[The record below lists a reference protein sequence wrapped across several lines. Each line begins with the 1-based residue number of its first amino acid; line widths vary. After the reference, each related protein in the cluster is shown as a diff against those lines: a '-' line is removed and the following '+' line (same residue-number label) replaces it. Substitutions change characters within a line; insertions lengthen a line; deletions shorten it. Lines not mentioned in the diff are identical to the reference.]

1 MSNILID
8 EGSPFCYYPREK
20 DSLKMKIAN
29 FRDYVKVLR
38 EVYSRE
44 NMDELG
50 NYYRALMASGSALK
64 KQKAL
69 LQKEVYH
76 LNAAIKRQAEK
87 IRQAEDKKAAGL
99 AMAELRRQKQEQV
112 KCLKELQNSDHFNVL
127 SEEAKVCVCS
137 GFLLQKYMA
146 RELLENNPLHFPTDA
161 KGNLVVNTDELRRS
175 DILQE
180 AGHIRDF
187 VAAYLVHYP
196 EKVKTP
202 GHFKTMLNGV
212 RDWRGLLEYAND
224 FFEKLNDNDFLEE
237 GPVKASRQGTEVIQ
251 TWPDRKL
258 QLVRLH
264 TQKAL
269 DYESDK
275 MNHCVGKG
283 GYDKDVLSGKT
294 FIYSL
299 RDNCADGEW
308 LPHATIEYRDGKIK
322 QIKGYKDKE
331 IDAAYRETA
340 REAVMFILGNDMAGL
355 VMSDKLADARN
366 LGYIADVSGKLY
378 DVSSLHEEIELSSF
392 SLDDKLL
399 PPEKFPLLTVKSL
412 SVSRPF
418 KNEDFEILRKFKKIR
433 FLENGYDYDGDALF
447 LRQQIF
453 SVLGI
458 LNYRKAEDRVGVK
471 LLQTMG
477 IISDIHGKLHDV
489 YMLKEDI
496 ELASL
501 QLDSKLFPE
510 DKLPF
515 LTVKT
520 MSAARRLTDADF
532 EKLMKFKKIGFL
544 KASEGYEGDYRMLR
558 RQVFALTGGQS
569 AEDVKTR
576 VDAGLM
582 SAMGFAI
589 KIEDPSRYDKRG
601 RICFDLSESGQNRPE
616 EKWVDVTD
624 LDETAHI
631 GQVSCGG
638 DVWRDADMSHLICR
652 DVNMKGELQPEDAVQ
667 LSRLSGAYDVHF
679 DHVSFKQ
686 IQTLDLSGLQMFERQ
701 LEKTDV
707 MTASS
712 FFLEGYTVSH
722 FLAGSSVIF
731 HGCRDLSPEAIRLP
745 RGIKHVMF
753 DTADCGTKI
762 KLPDF
767 SRYENLESLQVNH
780 FDLSENETVRLPKGL
795 KYLAFYDCSFGS
807 GKNMDLSRFENLSV
821 LRVKGCD
828 LQGVERFAFPSGLEA
843 FAIGG
848 ALFARGAALDLS
860 GCHQMKIFDV
870 DASFENKEIALSRIT
885 FPEEIEEIKL
895 CGLKFSEIESFD
907 LRAYPNLRCA
917 DVERSAFPKLRKL
930 LLPAGCELKKD
941 NWEIPAETEVVR
953 GEGAKEFP
961 PQEVNLSEHFLRE
974 LKFKGVKIID
984 AGR

>member
-1 MSNILID
+1 
-8 EGSPFCYYPREK
+8 
-20 DSLKMKIAN
+20 MKIAN

-237 GPVKASRQGTEVIQ
+237 GPVKASRQVTEVIQ

-340 REAVMFILGNDMAGL
+340 REAVMFILGSDMAGS

-418 KNEDFEILRKFKKIR
+418 KNEDFEILRKFKKI
-433 FLENGYDYDGDALF
+433 
-447 LRQQIF
+447 
-453 SVLGI
+453 
-458 LNYRKAEDRVGVK
+458 
-471 LLQTMG
+471 
-477 IISDIHGKLHDV
+477 
-489 YMLKEDI
+489 
-496 ELASL
+496 
-501 QLDSKLFPE
+501 
-510 DKLPF
+510 
-515 LTVKT
+515 
-520 MSAARRLTDADF
+520 
-532 EKLMKFKKIGFL
+532 GFL

-589 KIEDPSRYDKRG
+589 KIGDPSQYDKRG

-624 LDETAHI
+624 LGETVHI
-631 GQVSCGG
+631 GQVSYGG

-652 DVNMKGELQPEDAVQ
+652 DVNVKGELQPEDAVQ

-686 IQTLDLSGLQMFERQ
+686 IQTLDLRGLQMFERQ

-707 MTASS
+707 KTASS

-722 FLAGSSVIF
+722 FFAGSSVIF

-745 RGIKHVMF
+745 RGIKHIMF

-767 SRYENLESLQVNH
+767 SRYENVLCLQFND
-780 FDLSENETVRLPKGL
+780 FDFWEPVTFRLPKGL
-795 KYLAFYDCSFGS
+795 KYLGFYDCSFGS

>member
-1 MSNILID
+1 
-8 EGSPFCYYPREK
+8 
-20 DSLKMKIAN
+20 
-29 FRDYVKVLR
+29 
-38 EVYSRE
+38 
-44 NMDELG
+44 
-50 NYYRALMASGSALK
+50 
-64 KQKAL
+64 
-69 LQKEVYH
+69 
-76 LNAAIKRQAEK
+76 
-87 IRQAEDKKAAGL
+87 
-99 AMAELRRQKQEQV
+99 
-112 KCLKELQNSDHFNVL
+112 
-127 SEEAKVCVCS
+127 
-137 GFLLQKYMA
+137 
-146 RELLENNPLHFPTDA
+146 
-161 KGNLVVNTDELRRS
+161 
-175 DILQE
+175 
-180 AGHIRDF
+180 
-187 VAAYLVHYP
+187 
-196 EKVKTP
+196 
-202 GHFKTMLNGV
+202 
-212 RDWRGLLEYAND
+212 
-224 FFEKLNDNDFLEE
+224 
-237 GPVKASRQGTEVIQ
+237 
-251 TWPDRKL
+251 
-258 QLVRLH
+258 
-264 TQKAL
+264 
-269 DYESDK
+269 
-275 MNHCVGKG
+275 
-283 GYDKDVLSGKT
+283 
-294 FIYSL
+294 
-299 RDNCADGEW
+299 
-308 LPHATIEYRDGKIK
+308 
-322 QIKGYKDKE
+322 
-331 IDAAYRETA
+331 
-340 REAVMFILGNDMAGL
+340 
-355 VMSDKLADARN
+355 
-366 LGYIADVSGKLY
+366 
-378 DVSSLHEEIELSSF
+378 
-392 SLDDKLL
+392 
-399 PPEKFPLLTVKSL
+399 
-412 SVSRPF
+412 
-418 KNEDFEILRKFKKIR
+418 
-433 FLENGYDYDGDALF
+433 
-447 LRQQIF
+447 
-453 SVLGI
+453 
-458 LNYRKAEDRVGVK
+458 
-471 LLQTMG
+471 
-477 IISDIHGKLHDV
+477 
-489 YMLKEDI
+489 
-496 ELASL
+496 
-501 QLDSKLFPE
+501 
-510 DKLPF
+510 
-515 LTVKT
+515 
-520 MSAARRLTDADF
+520 
-532 EKLMKFKKIGFL
+532 
-544 KASEGYEGDYRMLR
+544 MLR

-589 KIEDPSRYDKRG
+589 KIGDPSQYDKRG

-624 LDETAHI
+624 LGETVHI
-631 GQVSCGG
+631 GQVSYGG

-652 DVNMKGELQPEDAVQ
+652 DVNVKGELQPEDAVQ

-722 FLAGSSVIF
+722 FFAGSSVIF

-745 RGIKHVMF
+745 RGIKHIMF

>member
-1 MSNILID
+1 
-8 EGSPFCYYPREK
+8 
-20 DSLKMKIAN
+20 MKIAN
-29 FRDYVKVLR
+29 FRDYVNVLR

-69 LQKEVYH
+69 LQKEVYR

-99 AMAELRRQKQEQV
+99 AMAELRHQKQEQV

-202 GHFKTMLNGV
+202 GHFKTILNGV

-299 RDNCADGEW
+299 RDNSADGEW

-340 REAVMFILGNDMAGL
+340 REAVMFILGSDMAGS

-366 LGYIADVSGKLY
+366 LGYIADVS
-378 DVSSLHEEIELSSF
+378 
-392 SLDDKLL
+392 
-399 PPEKFPLLTVKSL
+399 
-412 SVSRPF
+412 
-418 KNEDFEILRKFKKIR
+418 
-433 FLENGYDYDGDALF
+433 
-447 LRQQIF
+447 
-453 SVLGI
+453 
-458 LNYRKAEDRVGVK
+458 
-471 LLQTMG
+471 
-477 IISDIHGKLHDV
+477 GKLHDV

-589 KIEDPSRYDKRG
+589 KIGDPSQYDKRG
-601 RICFDLSESGQNRPE
+601 RICFDLSEPGQNRPE

-624 LDETAHI
+624 LGETVHI

-652 DVNMKGELQPEDAVQ
+652 DVNVKGELQPENAVQ

-870 DASFENKEIALSRIT
+870 DTSFENKEIALSRIT

-895 CGLKFSEIESFD
+895 CGLKFSEMESFD